1 MKTGSNVSNV
11 VPARGAQK
19 ETTLSLTGEKM
30 IIRLIIDCKVIS
42 LRNVSP
48 LEKYQPRGARQ
59 HRYNRPVPHTS
70 THSKIFIPNQSISK

>member
-11 VPARGAQK
+11 VPARGHRRRQPFP
-19 ETTLSLTGEKM
+19 LTGDKM

-48 LEKYQPRGARQ
+48 LGKYQPRGARQ

-70 THSKIFIPNQSISK
+70 SHSKIFIPNQNISK